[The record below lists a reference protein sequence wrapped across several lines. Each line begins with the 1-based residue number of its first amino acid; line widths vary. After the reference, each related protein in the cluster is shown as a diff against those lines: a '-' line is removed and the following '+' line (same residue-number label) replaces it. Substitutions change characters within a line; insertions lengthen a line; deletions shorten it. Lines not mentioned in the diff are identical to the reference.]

1 MTRLLFSPYTKK
13 AKEVARTEL
22 GLAGQY
28 GGRPALRAVAVQSGQ
43 MAEPSKA
50 KRSKEERLPM
60 ESDEEKEKRWELFT
74 PRVSET
80 EVGDYINRR
89 YNLFKGIR

>member
-1 MTRLLFSPYTKK
+1 
-13 AKEVARTEL
+13 
-22 GLAGQY
+22 
-28 GGRPALRAVAVQSGQ
+28 